1 MFGKIRWFDIIES
14 VWLDKSDFKNIVNI
28 LTAYK

>member
-14 VWLDKSDFKNIVNI
+14 VWLDKSNLKNTLDI